1 MAAEWTGQAEVLLK
15 AIWAPELDPL
25 FWRSDRGDVESAWH
39 GHVPFAHWIVRALEP
54 RCIVELGTHNGV
66 SYAAFCRAAQREGIG
81 TRCFAVDTWTGD
93 EHAGFYGEEV
103 FAGLRAYH
111 DERFGAFS
119 TLVRRTFDDALEFVP
134 DGSVDLL
141 HIDGRHDYDHVKHD
155 FESWRGK
162 LSNRGVVLFHDTNVR
177 DHGFGVWR
185 LWSELQQ
192 EFPGFEF
199 LHGYGLGVLAV
210 GSECPPL
217 LAALTGLRD
226 PYAIGAVR
234 ERFAQLGER
243 CILEAQVRLL
253 GKLGNEQAR
262 QHDAVLVRLGAA
274 EAELGAAQS
283 GLEDAR
289 STLGE
294 AEAAAASA
302 RTEAAQVRSDLAAAE
317 QAAAEMQEQA
327 QAQARDAA
335 RAEALGREQLA
346 RVEAARSRAEDAALQ
361 AGRERLTALAH
372 DQQQRRSLEV
382 AQAQAAA
389 ERTRA
394 AEAQDA
400 AAAAQKA
407 HSVEAERRAGAE
419 AALQQILHSGTWRA
433 TRPLRTGL
441 SRVPASVRRPARNA
455 LQGIWRMVT
464 PQLNALRRPIL
475 LAAPLAQPQLPAPAT
490 PALPQV
496 QAAILAPPVRGM
508 TVRGMTV
515 CYISGEP
522 DTPGTIYRV
531 RRYADACSAIGANVT
546 VLRLDEVALHVA
558 DAGRFDLVVIWRAV
572 WTDELAAFIAEA
584 QANDA
589 RIVFDVDDLMIDP
602 ALGVIEIIDGIRS
615 QNVSEAAVQAHYAQV
630 QRTMLAA
637 DYCSAST
644 TELAQ
649 HMRRF
654 GKTSF
659 TLPNGF
665 DDETFQ
671 VSRMAVRQRLAAQPD
686 GLLRLGYASGSRTHQ
701 RDFAE
706 VASILPSVLRAHPE
720 CRLVLF
726 QANADVKLVDL
737 HEFPDLEP
745 FAAQIEWRDLVPL
758 QRLPQEIARFDV
770 NLAPLQLGNPFC
782 EAKSELKY
790 FEGALAG
797 VCTVASPVG
806 PYARAIQHGSNGFL
820 ASTPAQWEAILMQLL
835 DDPALRRQAAQTALN
850 EVLWTYGP
858 DRRVQLMRHVVAEW
872 QGGPAAADAFVL
884 ELGQRPGKPR
894 PGPAVPGG
902 EVVFSSDRLHPSDVT
917 VAIPLYNYDH
927 TLVETLDSVR
937 GQTLQHL
944 DLVIVDDGSTDQS
957 LETALGWARAN
968 SERFNRLLVIRNHVN
983 AGLGF
988 TRNAA
993 FSAAE
998 TPYVLP
1004 LDADNLLRPGCCELL
1019 LAAIRQSGAAF
1030 AYPVIQEFGGRNGQ
1044 IGAAPYDPSR
1054 FVGGNYID
1062 AMALVARSAW
1072 SAASGYAGMRLGW
1085 EDYDFWCAVAE
1096 AGLFGFALG
1105 GSPLADYRVHQS
1117 SMLAQVTDTQDVK
1130 HRVVAEIERRHPWVA
1145 VALPLAPKASVGAPA
1160 AAPPGLER
1168 LLPILRCPE
1177 TGLRLRFSEGGLQS
1191 EDGSRSW
1198 PIKAGRPILFP
1209 GMAPETVA
1217 EYTHLS
1223 NEVPESALALIRAAT
1238 GLVLNLSAGGTA
1250 ERFDNVVEAE
1260 AAIFGH
1266 TDLVA
1271 DSHALPFMD
1280 EAFDVVIAMNA
1291 FEHYR
1296 DPARAAA
1303 EIRRVL
1309 KPGGRVLIRTA
1320 FLQPQHEPPYHFYN
1334 VTRFGVAEWF
1344 SAFETEQLH
1353 VSDNFNP
1360 SYALAWM
1367 AHECQTA
1374 LQRDAGS
1381 EAARLFAAEPIGRF
1395 AEFWTNPA
1403 SRSHHTWRNFARL
1416 SQTSQ
1421 EAVAAGFEYLG
1432 RRPLQH

>member
-262 QHDAVLVRLGAA
+262 QYDAVLARLGAA
-274 EAELGAAQS
+274 EAGLGAAQS

-496 QAAILAPPVRGM
+496 QAAILAPPRP
-508 TVRGMTV
+508 RHDR
-515 CYISGEP
+515 P
-522 DTPGTIYRV
+522 RHDRLLHQ
-531 RRYADACSAIGANVT
+531 RRA
-546 VLRLDEVALHVA
+546 
-558 DAGRFDLVVIWRAV
+558 
-572 WTDELAAFIAEA
+572 
-584 QANDA
+584 
-589 RIVFDVDDLMIDP
+589 
-602 ALGVIEIIDGIRS
+602 
-615 QNVSEAAVQAHYAQV
+615 
-630 QRTMLAA
+630 
-637 DYCSAST
+637 
-644 TELAQ
+644 
-649 HMRRF
+649 
-654 GKTSF
+654 
-659 TLPNGF
+659 
-665 DDETFQ
+665 
-671 VSRMAVRQRLAAQPD
+671 
-686 GLLRLGYASGSRTHQ
+686 GYA
-701 RDFAE
+701 RDN
-706 VASILPSVLRAHPE
+706 LP
-720 CRLVLF
+720 
-726 QANADVKLVDL
+726 
-737 HEFPDLEP
+737 
-745 FAAQIEWRDLVPL
+745 
-758 QRLPQEIARFDV
+758 
-770 NLAPLQLGNPFC
+770 
-782 EAKSELKY
+782 
-790 FEGALAG
+790 GA
-797 VCTVASPVG
+797 
-806 PYARAIQHGSNGFL
+806 
-820 ASTPAQWEAILMQLL
+820 
-835 DDPALRRQAAQTALN
+835 ALRRRLQRYRCQRN
-850 EVLWTYGP
+850 G
-858 DRRVQLMRHVVAEW
+858 
-872 QGGPAAADAFVL
+872 AAA
-884 ELGQRPGKPR
+884 G
-894 PGPAVPGG
+894 
-902 EVVFSSDRLHPSDVT
+902 
-917 VAIPLYNYDH
+917 
-927 TLVETLDSVR
+927 R
-937 GQTLQHL
+937 G
-944 DLVIVDDGSTDQS
+944 
-957 LETALGWARAN
+957 R
-968 SERFNRLLVIRNHVN
+968 
-983 AGLGF
+983 
-988 TRNAA
+988 
-993 FSAAE
+993 
-998 TPYVLP
+998 
-1004 LDADNLLRPGCCELL
+1004 
-1019 LAAIRQSGAAF
+1019 
-1030 AYPVIQEFGGRNGQ
+1030 
-1044 IGAAPYDPSR
+1044 PSR
-1054 FVGGNYID
+1054 G
-1062 AMALVARSAW
+1062 
-1072 SAASGYAGMRLGW
+1072 
-1085 EDYDFWCAVAE
+1085 
-1096 AGLFGFALG
+1096 
-1105 GSPLADYRVHQS
+1105 
-1117 SMLAQVTDTQDVK
+1117 
-1130 HRVVAEIERRHPWVA
+1130 
-1145 VALPLAPKASVGAPA
+1145 
-1160 AAPPGLER
+1160 
-1168 LLPILRCPE
+1168 
-1177 TGLRLRFSEGGLQS
+1177 
-1191 EDGSRSW
+1191 
-1198 PIKAGRPILFP
+1198 
-1209 GMAPETVA
+1209 
-1217 EYTHLS
+1217 
-1223 NEVPESALALIRAAT
+1223 
-1238 GLVLNLSAGGTA
+1238 
-1250 ERFDNVVEAE
+1250 
-1260 AAIFGH
+1260 
-1266 TDLVA
+1266 
-1271 DSHALPFMD
+1271 
-1280 EAFDVVIAMNA
+1280 
-1291 FEHYR
+1291 
-1296 DPARAAA
+1296 
-1303 EIRRVL
+1303 
-1309 KPGGRVLIRTA
+1309 
-1320 FLQPQHEPPYHFYN
+1320 
-1334 VTRFGVAEWF
+1334 
-1344 SAFETEQLH
+1344 
-1353 VSDNFNP
+1353 
-1360 SYALAWM
+1360 
-1367 AHECQTA
+1367 
-1374 LQRDAGS
+1374 
-1381 EAARLFAAEPIGRF
+1381 
-1395 AEFWTNPA
+1395 
-1403 SRSHHTWRNFARL
+1403 
-1416 SQTSQ
+1416 
-1421 EAVAAGFEYLG
+1421 
-1432 RRPLQH
+1432 

>member
-1 MAAEWTGQAEVLLK
+1 MLLK
-15 AIWAPELDPL
+15 AIWTPELDPL
-25 FWRSDRGDVESAWH
+25 FWRSDRSDVESAWH

-81 TRCFAVDTWTGD
+81 TRCLAVDTWTGD
-93 EHAGFYGEEV
+93 EQAGFYGEEV
-103 FAGLRAYH
+103 FAGLQGYH
-111 DERFGAFS
+111 DELYGAFS
-119 TLVRRTFDDALEFVP
+119 TLVRRTFDDALELVA

-141 HIDGRHDYDHVKHD
+141 HIDGRHGYEQVRHD
-155 FESWRGK
+155 FETWRGK
-162 LSNRGVVLFHDTNVR
+162 VSSRGVVLFHDTNVR
-177 DHGFGVWR
+177 DHGFGVWK

-192 EFPGFEF
+192 EFTGFEF
-199 LHGYGLGVLAV
+199 LHGHGLGVLAV

-217 LAALTGLRD
+217 ITALTALRD
-226 PYAIGAVR
+226 AYAIGAVR

-243 CILEAQVRLL
+243 CMFEAQVKLL

-262 QHDAVLVRLGAA
+262 QHDAVLARLDMAR
-274 EAELGAAQS
+274 AELGAAQS
-283 GLEDAR
+283 DLEGVR
-289 STLGE
+289 SALGKAE
-294 AEAAAASA
+294 AEAVAA
-302 RTEAAQVRSDLAAAE
+302 RTEMAQVQSDLAAARHAIDE
-317 QAAAEMQEQA
+317 AQEQA
-327 QAQARDAA
+327 QAAA
-335 RAEALGREQLA
+335 RAEALSRELLAQAEAAGSRAEMLGRELLA
-346 RVEAARSRAEDAALQ
+346 QAAAARSRAEDAALQ
-361 AGRERLTALAH
+361 AGRERLAALAH
-372 DQQQRRSLEV
+372 NQQQRRLLEA

-389 ERTRA
+389 ERARV
-394 AEAQDA
+394 AEAEGA
-400 AAAAQKA
+400 AAAAQRA
-407 HSVEAERRAGAE
+407 CSAEVERRAGAE
-419 AALQQILHSGTWRA
+419 AALERILLSGTWRA

-441 SRVPASVRRPARNA
+441 SRVPAKVRHPARNA
-455 LQGIWRMVT
+455 LQGVWRMLT
-464 PQLNALRRPIL
+464 PQLNHLRRPVS
-475 LAAPLAQPQLPAPAT
+475 LAAPLAQPQPQLPAPAT
-490 PALPQV
+490 PALHQV
-496 QAAILAPPVRGM
+496 QAATSAAVI
-508 TVRGMTV
+508 

-522 DTPGTIYRV
+522 DTPGTVYRV
-531 RRYADACSAIGANVT
+531 RRYADACSAIGAGVT
-546 VLRLDEVALHVA
+546 VLRLDEVALHTA
-558 DAGRFDLVVIWRAV
+558 DACRFGVVVIWRAV
-572 WTDELAAFIAEA
+572 WTDALAAFVAEA
-584 QANDA
+584 RASGA

-602 ALGVIEIIDGIRS
+602 ALGVVEIIDGIRS

-637 DYCSAST
+637 DYCTAST
-644 TELAQ
+644 DELAG

-654 GKTSF
+654 GKTGF

-665 DDETFQ
+665 DDETMR

-706 VASILPSVLRAHPE
+706 IASVLPGVLRAHPE

-745 FAAQIEWRDLVPL
+745 FAAQIEWRDLAPL
-758 QRLPQEIARFDV
+758 QRLPEEIARFDV

-820 ASTPAQWEAILMQLL
+820 ASTPAQWESVLMRLL
-835 DDPALRRQAAQTALN
+835 EDPALRRQVAQTALN
-850 EVLWTYGP
+850 DVLWTYGP
-858 DRRVQLMRHVVAEW
+858 DRRVQLMRRVLSEW

-884 ELGQRPGKPR
+884 ELGQRPGTPR

-902 EVVFSSDRLHPSDVT
+902 EVVFSSDRLRPSEVT
-917 VAIPLYNYDH
+917 VAIPLHNYAH

-937 GQTLQHL
+937 VQTLQDL

-957 LETALGWARAN
+957 VETALGWARSN
-968 SERFNRLLVIRNHVN
+968 SERFNRLLVIRNHMN

-1030 AYPVIQEFGGRNGQ
+1030 AYPVIQEFGGRDSQMGT
-1044 IGAAPYDPSR
+1044 APYDPSR

-1062 AMALVARSAW
+1062 AMALISRSAW
-1072 SAASGYAGMRLGW
+1072 SAAGGYAGMRLGW

-1105 GSPLADYRVHQS
+1105 GPPLADYRVHGS
-1117 SMLAQVTDTQDVK
+1117 SMLAQVTDTQDAK
-1130 HRVVAEIERRHPWVA
+1130 GRVIAEIERRHPWVA
-1145 VALPLAPKASVGAPA
+1145 VARPLKPKASVGAPDT
-1160 AAPPGLER
+1160 PPRLER
-1168 LLPILRCPE
+1168 LLPILRCPD
-1177 TGLRLRFSEGGLQS
+1177 TGLRLRLSDGGLQS
-1191 EDGSRSW
+1191 EDGSRVW
-1198 PIKAGRPILFP
+1198 PIKSGRPILFP

-1217 EYTHLS
+1217 EHTHLS
-1223 NEVPESALALIRAAT
+1223 NEVPESALALIRAAK

-1271 DSHALPFMD
+1271 DSHALPFID

-1296 DPARAAA
+1296 DPRKAAA

-1309 KPGGRVLIRTA
+1309 KPGGQVLIRTA

-1334 VTRFGVAEWF
+1334 ATRYGVVEWF

-1374 LQRDAGS
+1374 LQRDAGG
-1381 EAARLFAAEPIGRF
+1381 EAARMFAAEPIGRF
-1395 AEFWTNPA
+1395 AEFWTNPG
-1403 SRSHHTWRNFARL
+1403 SRHHRAWRDFARL

-1421 EAVAAGFEYLG
+1421 EAIAAGFEYLG
-1432 RRPLQH
+1432 RRPL